1 MTLKAENLHAGYVAD
16 IDILRGLTVEAREGQ
31 LTTVIGA
38 NGVGKSTLLK
48 CIVGQI
54 RPQSGAITYND
65 VDLTGITTNRL
76 VRLGIS
82 YIAQRHSIFPQLTVL
97 ENLEMG
103 AWTFRYDRDRV
114 SAAVTRAFEQAPL
127 LAEHRKRRAYEL
139 SGGQQRL
146 LEIERALLTDP
157 QLLLVDEPTVGLDP
171 RMASVIYEHLRSLCG
186 QGRRTI
192 LMVDQNIIAGTD
204 VADYIYVL
212 EMGTNKLEA
221 DKAEFEAKYRDSIAD
236 WLL

>member
-16 IDILRGLTVEAREGQ
+16 IDILRGLTVEARDGQ

-48 CIVGQI
+48 CIVGQL
-54 RPQSGAITYND
+54 RPHAGTITYNGED
-65 VDLTGITTNRL
+65 ISGIRTNQL
-76 VRLGIS
+76 ARLGIA
-82 YIAQRHSIFPQLTVL
+82 YVAQRRNIFPHLTVL

-103 AWTFRYDRDRV
+103 AWTFRRDRARV
-114 SAAVTRAFEQAPL
+114 ASAIARAFDEAPIL
-127 LAEHRKRRAYEL
+127 YQFKERRADEL

-157 QLLLVDEPTVGLDP
+157 KLLLVDEPTVGLEP
-171 RMASVIYEHLRSLCG
+171 KMVSVIYGHLRRLCTEDA
-186 QGRRTI
+186 RTI
-192 LMVDQNIIAGTD
+192 LIVDQNVIAGMG

-212 EMGTNKLEA
+212 ELGTNKLEGTKKEF
-221 DKAEFEAKYRDSIAD
+221 DSKHRDTIAE